1 MDPFALNPDGSAAD
15 PSAFVAAVLADP
27 AKRADVAA
35 DAALAPL
42 FGLAA
47 ANADANGS
55 SSSSATPTTTPPQ
68 LDLLQKA
75 LREAV
80 ASERARRERAASSFG
95 ERSPEAHRAAAPVP
109 RATAAVYAA
118 LRETGLEYGPAFRL
132 LRNVHVPLP
141 APAPAPGAK

>member
-15 PSAFVAAVLADP
+15 PAAFVAAVLADP

-35 DAALAPL
+35 DTALAPL

-47 ANADANGS
+47 DANGAS
-55 SSSSATPTTTPPQ
+55 PTPPK
-68 LDLLQKA
+68 LDLLQQA

-80 ASERARRERAASSFG
+80 ASERARRERAAASFG

-141 APAPAPGAK
+141 APAPAPSGAK